1 MEGDNVLATQDD
13 HPTIAPEDTEAQAAA
28 LSIDVPEDTGEGGKL
43 RMIVQLVKRSFGV
56 KDLAAMCAP
65 NHLSDPTNV
74 HSFSLFPGVFH
85 SPASLLE
92 PIPNLEYWHYL
103 DRPDLFA
110 TFVCLLFSISWYSA
124 ADRIN
129 DHEDPLERM
138 LAVLRFTFSKDIRH
152 VVRYLPSI

>member
-85 SPASLLE
+85 SLRHCWSQYPTSNTGITSTDPISLQRSYASFFNLL
-92 PIPNLEYWHYL
+92 
-103 DRPDLFA
+103 
-110 TFVCLLFSISWYSA
+110 
-124 ADRIN
+124 
-129 DHEDPLERM
+129 
-138 LAVLRFTFSKDIRH
+138 VLSGGQD
-152 VVRYLPSI
+152 